1 MTANS
6 TPRSRGGSEPG
17 AVGAADSEDLDA
29 AVLLGCLY
37 GYGGDQARMR
47 ATVGAVDRW
56 LREGPYVDRYSA
68 GDGLSGSEGAFL
80 ACSFWLAESLA
91 RTGRLAQAVELM
103 DDLVGLANDVGLYS
117 EEIDPA
123 TGDFLGNLPQGL
135 SHLALISAACA
146 IDAAAEEAAG

>member
-1 MTANS
+1 V
-6 TPRSRGGSEPG
+6 RSAG
-17 AVGAADSEDLDA
+17 SEDLDA
-29 AVLLGCLY
+29 AVLLGHLY
-37 GYGGDQARMR
+37 GYDGDVRRMS
-47 ATVGAVDRW
+47 ATLAAVEQE
-56 LREGPYVDRYSA
+56 LRHGPFVDRYS
-68 GDGLSGSEGAFL
+68 GEDGLSGPEGAFL

-91 RTGRLAQAVELM
+91 RTGQLAPATALM

-146 IDAAAEEAAG
+146 IDAAGKEANG